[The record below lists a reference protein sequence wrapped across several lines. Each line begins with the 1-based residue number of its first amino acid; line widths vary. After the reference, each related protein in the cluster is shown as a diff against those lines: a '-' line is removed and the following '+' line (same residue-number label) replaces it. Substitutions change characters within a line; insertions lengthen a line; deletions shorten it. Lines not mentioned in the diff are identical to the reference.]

1 MIKLKLL
8 GCNGG
13 IGGIRR
19 TTCYALDESVLIDA
33 GTGLT
38 SLSLEEMAR
47 IDHVVLTHAHFD
59 HIASL
64 PLLMDS
70 VIGMRTGPINVW
82 GPQRV
87 IEIVANHIFN
97 NLIWTDFT
105 SIPSIAHPF
114 AKLHAIPE
122 NQTFDIG
129 GFKLSTLA
137 ANHGIPACGYR
148 IEKAGAVLAF
158 SGDTT
163 DCPDFWE
170 AIHNDDELA
179 GVIVECSYSRKMH
192 EMALMSMHMDVDMV
206 IKEFSQL
213 RSNVAGI
220 IVHRKPGLE
229 DEIESELRT
238 ALPDRDVRFP
248 ISGQEYLFQ
257 TK

>member
-13 IGGIRR
+13 IGGSRR
-19 TTCYALDESVLIDA
+19 TTCYALGDSVLIDA
-33 GTGLT
+33 GTGLSDLT
-38 SLSLEEMAR
+38 LEEMAR

-70 VIGMRTGPINVW
+70 VIDMRKGPIQVW
-82 GPQRV
+82 APQRV
-87 IEIVANHIFN
+87 IDIIINHIFN
-97 NLIWTDFT
+97 NQIWPDFT

-114 AKLHAIPE
+114 AQLHTLPE
-122 NQTFDIG
+122 DQAFDIG
-129 GFKLSTLA
+129 GYTFSTLA

-148 IEKAGAVLAF
+148 VEKSGTVLAF

-170 AIHNDDELA
+170 VIHHDAALA
-179 GVIVECSYSRKMH
+179 GVIVECSYSRSTH
-192 EMALMSMHMDVDMV
+192 ELALMSMHMDVDMV
-206 IKEFSQL
+206 IKEFSRL
-213 RSNVAGI
+213 RTDVAGV

-229 DEIESELRT
+229 EIIASEILA
-238 ALPDRDVRFP
+238 ALPDRDIRFP
-248 ISGQEYLFQ
+248 DSGQEYIFQ
-257 TK
+257 KK

>member
-97 NLIWTDFT
+97 NQIWPDFT
-105 SIPSIAHPF
+105 SIPSIAHP
-114 AKLHAIPE
+114 
-122 NQTFDIG
+122 
-129 GFKLSTLA
+129 
-137 ANHGIPACGYR
+137 
-148 IEKAGAVLAF
+148 
-158 SGDTT
+158 
-163 DCPDFWE
+163 
-170 AIHNDDELA
+170 
-179 GVIVECSYSRKMH
+179 
-192 EMALMSMHMDVDMV
+192 
-206 IKEFSQL
+206 
-213 RSNVAGI
+213 
-220 IVHRKPGLE
+220 
-229 DEIESELRT
+229 
-238 ALPDRDVRFP
+238 
-248 ISGQEYLFQ
+248 
-257 TK
+257 